1 MSLSIP
7 LYLIF
12 PNHFVLDV
20 SLGKRYTWIL
30 LKEKPNLRFSVFELG
45 NLSVAIYSDYEN
57 IWTHSDILV
66 WFPIFMKI
74 NFYPFL
80 EWLSFPYCFILFTGL
95 KDIHTIT
102 LHLGFMLT
110 YFLVTYL
117 NKFPFINFSNQ
128 LVSLASSLNK
138 TSLKRYLS
146 LLLILLP
153 PLCW

>member
-12 PNHFVLDV
+12 LNHFVLDV
-20 SLGKRYTWIL
+20 SLGKRYTQIL

-45 NLSVAIYSDYEN
+45 NLSVAIYSVYEN
-57 IWTHSDILV
+57 IWMHSDILV
-66 WFPIFMKI
+66 SFPIFMKI
-74 NFYPFL
+74 SFYPFL
-80 EWLSFPYCFILFTGL
+80 EWLSFPYCYIFVYWFEGYTYHYSSSGVYA
-95 KDIHTIT
+95 
-102 LHLGFMLT
+102 

-146 LLLILLP
+146 LFLILLP